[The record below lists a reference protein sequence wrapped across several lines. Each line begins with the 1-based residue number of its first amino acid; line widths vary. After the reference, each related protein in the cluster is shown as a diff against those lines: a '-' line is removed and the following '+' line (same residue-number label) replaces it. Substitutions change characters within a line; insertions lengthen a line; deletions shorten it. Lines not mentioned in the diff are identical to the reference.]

1 MIYLYLSASAL
12 AISCLVCFSYS
23 VFASYNEQPIYGT
36 IVDNHQKFRLTEG
49 SSYSSVGLNS
59 GTDGNDNENNK
70 SSKSNFYS
78 IPPFVFFDNKSAMI
92 SLGLPSFWKDQKLSC
107 STQFKCESD
116 LSTGWN
122 DKTSF
127 RVTSTDNV
135 NRSRAMFYGKSL
147 DVTPQKQYQFVSHIK
162 MNEWARQ
169 SRVVLEGFD
178 EYTRHW
184 NRIQE
189 CPSGV
194 NGPIDWNE
202 YNCHVIVPKNT
213 TKIRPVLNAGYS
225 SNEEEH
231 AVTWFDTIYV
241 IRTDNPFA
249 FSGSLKGE
257 LVYRGLDRP
266 SSMEFLGMNDIL
278 VTEKNTG
285 KVIEIKNGIANR
297 TLLDLNV
304 AVLGERGLLG
314 IAVTPKPTT
323 NQQEDN
329 DEQTPDN
336 ESDEDNNSNE
346 DKYVFLYFTEA
357 KNHDGD
363 DKEGNDPIGNRLY
376 RYELVDNTL
385 KNPKLILDLPAGY
398 HHNGGKILTGDDD
411 DLYIAIGELDDIS
424 SKAHKSNRALNFKGE
439 STPDGRGGILRINYD
454 GDGINGGII
463 GEKAPLDRYYAYGI
477 RNSFGLDFDPVTG
490 KLWDTENGPA
500 YGDEINLVEPGFN
513 SGWRNVQ
520 GMWAN
525 GERDNE
531 GEWLSERPANL
542 EDFDEK
548 GKYSTPEFAWKKT
561 VGPTALKFLTTDKL
575 GKEYENDMLVSD
587 VNGRV
592 YHFDLNKNRTGLLLD
607 SPLKNKVAESNN
619 EFNSVVFFEGQ
630 GTLITDLDIGPD
642 GYLYLLDHIGGKI
655 YRISNSAQGGLLN
668 YLDEASRSAFS
679 AN

>member
-1 MIYLYLSASAL
+1 MMNMIHLYLSASAL

-36 IVDNHQKFRLTEG
+36 VADTHQKFRLTEE
-49 SSYSSVGLNS
+49 SSYSSVVLNS
-59 GTDGNDNENNK
+59 GTDENNNENNK
-70 SSKSNFYS
+70 SSKSNIYS
-78 IPPFVFFDNKSAMI
+78 NPPFVFFDNKSAMI
-92 SLGLPSFWKDQKLSC
+92 SLGVQSFWKDQKLSC

-135 NRSRAMFYGKSL
+135 NRTRAMFYGKSL
-147 DVTPQKQYQFVSHIK
+147 DVIPQKQYQFVSHMK

-178 EYTRHW
+178 EDTRHW

-225 SNEEEH
+225 SNEEER

-249 FSGSLKGE
+249 FSGSLKAE
-257 LVYRGLDRP
+257 LVFHGLNRP

-323 NQQEDN
+323 NQEDN
-329 DEQTPDN
+329 DKQTPDN
-336 ESDEDNNSNE
+336 ESDGDDNSNK

-398 HHNGGKILTGDDD
+398 HHNGGKILTDDD
-411 DLYIAIGELDDIS
+411 GDLYIAIGELDDRS
-424 SKAHKSNRALNFKGE
+424 NKTHKFNRALNFKGE
-439 STPDGRGGILRINYD
+439 SIPDGRGGILRINYD

-463 GEKAPLDRYYAYGI
+463 GEKAPLDKYYAYGI

-525 GERDNE
+525 GEGDNE
-531 GEWLSERPANL
+531 GEWLSERPGNL

-548 GKYSTPEFAWKKT
+548 GKYRTPEFAWKKT

-575 GKEYENDMLVSD
+575 GEEYENDMLVSD
-587 VNGRV
+587 VYGRV

-607 SPLKNKVAESNN
+607 SPLKNKV
-619 EFNSVVFFEGQ
+619 V
-630 GTLITDLDIGPD
+630 
-642 GYLYLLDHIGGKI
+642 
-655 YRISNSAQGGLLN
+655 
-668 YLDEASRSAFS
+668 
-679 AN
+679 

>member
-1 MIYLYLSASAL
+1 MLNVYLSVSVL
-12 AISCLVCFSYS
+12 VISCLCFSYS
-23 VFASYNEQPIYGT
+23 VLASNNEQNIYGT
-36 IVDNHQKFRLTEG
+36 AVDTHTKIGLTED
-49 SSYSSVGLNS
+49 STYSYVSQNS
-59 GTDGNDNENNK
+59 GINGNQNGTNK
-70 SSKSNFYS
+70 MYNSNLYS
-78 IPPFVFFDNKSAMI
+78 NPPFIFLDNNSATI
-92 SLGLPSFWKDQKLSC
+92 RLGLPSFWKDQKSSC
-107 STQFKCESD
+107 SMQFECESD
-116 LSTGWN
+116 FSTGWN

-127 RVTSTDNV
+127 RVTSADNV
-135 NRSRAMFYGKSL
+135 NRTRAMFYGKSIE
-147 DVTPQKQYQFVSHIK
+147 VTPQKQYQFVSHMK
-162 MNEWARQ
+162 LNEWARQ
-169 SRVVLEGFD
+169 SRVTLEGFD
-178 EYTRHW
+178 ENTRQW
-184 NRIQE
+184 KRIQE

-194 NGPIDWNE
+194 NGPIDWKE
-202 YNCHVIVPKNT
+202 YNCHVLVPQNT

-225 SNEEEH
+225 ADKEEQ

-249 FSGSLKGE
+249 FSGGLKAE
-257 LVYRGLDRP
+257 LVYRGLNRP
-266 SSMEFLGMNDIL
+266 SSMEFLGVNDIL

-285 KVIEIKNGIANR
+285 KVIEIKNGANR

-323 NQQEDN
+323 NQEDN
-329 DEQTPDN
+329 DKEAPDN
-336 ESDEDNNSNE
+336 ESNTVYNSNE

-398 HHNGGKILTGDDD
+398 HHNGGKILAGDDG

-424 SKAHKSNRALNFKGE
+424 NKAHKSNRALNFKGE
-439 STPDGRGGILRINYD
+439 AAPDGRGGILRINYD

-463 GEKAPLDRYYAYGI
+463 GDEAPLDKYYAYGI

-490 KLWDTENGPA
+490 KLWDTENGPT
-500 YGDEINLVEPGFN
+500 YGDEVNLVEPGFN

-520 GMWAN
+520 GMWSTEAD
-525 GERDNE
+525 ENE
-531 GEWLSERPANL
+531 GVWLPERPGNL
-542 EDFDEK
+542 EDFDGK

-575 GKEYENDMLVSD
+575 GEEYENDMLVSD
-587 VNGRV
+587 VSGRV
-592 YHFDLNKNRTGLLLD
+592 YHFDLNENRAGLLLD
-607 SPLKNKVAESNN
+607 SPLKNKVAENN
-619 EFNSVVFFEGQ
+619 DEFNSAVFFEGQ

-642 GYLYLLDHIGGKI
+642 GYLYLLDHTGGKI
-655 YRISNSAQGGLLN
+655 YRISNSAKGGLLN
-668 YLDEASRSAFS
+668 YLDEASRSAFT

>member
-1 MIYLYLSASAL
+1 MS
-12 AISCLVCFSYS
+12 
-23 VFASYNEQPIYGT
+23 N
-36 IVDNHQKFRLTEG
+36 
-49 SSYSSVGLNS
+49 
-59 GTDGNDNENNK
+59 
-70 SSKSNFYS
+70 SNFYS
-78 IPPFVFFDNKSAMI
+78 NPPFVFFDNNSGTI
-92 SLGLPSFWKDQKLSC
+92 RLGLPSFWKDQKSSC
-107 STQFKCESD
+107 SMQFECEPD
-116 LSTGWN
+116 FSTGWN

-127 RVTSTDNV
+127 RVTSIDNV
-135 NRSRAMFYGKSL
+135 NRTRAMFYGKSI
-147 DVTPQKQYQFVSHIK
+147 DVTPQKQYQFVSHMK
-162 MNEWARQ
+162 LNEWARQ
-169 SRVVLEGFD
+169 SRVTLEGFD
-178 EYTRHW
+178 ENTRQW
-184 NRIQE
+184 NRIKE

-202 YNCHVIVPKNT
+202 YKCHVLVPQNT

-225 SNEEEH
+225 ADKEEQ
-231 AVTWFDTIYV
+231 AVTWFDAVYV
-241 IRTDNPFA
+241 IRTDNPFI
-249 FSGSLKGE
+249 FDTGLKAE
-257 LVYRGLDRP
+257 LVYRGLNRP
-266 SSMEFLGMNDIL
+266 TSMEFVGVNDIL
-278 VTEKNTG
+278 VTEKSTG
-285 KVIEIKNGIANR
+285 KVIEIKNGVVNR

-323 NQQEDN
+323 NQEDN
-329 DEQTPDN
+329 DLQAPDN
-336 ESDEDNNSNE
+336 ESNSDDNSNK
-346 DKYVFLYFTEA
+346 DKYVFLYVTEA
-357 KNHDGD
+357 KSHDGD

-385 KNPKLILDLPAGY
+385 KNQKLILDLPAGY
-398 HHNGGKILTGDDD
+398 YHNGGKILTGDDG
-411 DLYIAIGELDDIS
+411 DLYIAIGELDNTAS
-424 SKAHKSNRALNFKGE
+424 NTHKSNRALNFKGE
-439 STPDGRGGILRINYD
+439 STPDGRGGILHINYD
-454 GDGINGGII
+454 GEGINGGII

-477 RNSFGLDFDPVTG
+477 RNSFGLDIDPVTG

-513 SGWRNVQ
+513 SGWRSVQ

-607 SPLKNKVAESNN
+607 DVLKNKVAESND
-619 EFNSVVFFEGQ
+619 EFNSVVLFEGQ

-655 YRISNSAQGGLLN
+655 YRISNTAQGGLLN

>member
-1 MIYLYLSASAL
+1 
-12 AISCLVCFSYS
+12 VCFSYS

-36 IVDNHQKFRLTEG
+36 IADTHQKFRLTEE
-49 SSYSSVGLNS
+49 SSYSSVVLNS
-59 GTDGNDNENNK
+59 GSDGNDNENNK
-70 SSKSNFYS
+70 SSKSNIYS
-78 IPPFVFFDNKSAMI
+78 NPPFVFFDNKSSMI
-92 SLGLPSFWKDQKLSC
+92 SLGLPSFWKDQKSSC

-116 LSTGWN
+116 FSTGWN

-135 NRSRAMFYGKSL
+135 NRTRAMFYGKSL
-147 DVTPQKQYQFVSHIK
+147 DVTPQKQYQFVSHMK
-162 MNEWARQ
+162 LNEWARQ

-178 EYTRHW
+178 EDTRHW

-202 YNCHVIVPKNT
+202 YNCHVLVPKNT

-225 SNEEEH
+225 SNEEEQ

-241 IRTDNPFA
+241 IRSDNPFA
-249 FSGSLKGE
+249 FNGGLKAE
-257 LVYRGLDRP
+257 VVFQGLNRP
-266 SSMEFLGMNDIL
+266 SSMEFLGVNDIL

-285 KVIEIKNGIANR
+285 KVIEIKNGSANR
-297 TLLDLNV
+297 TLLDFNV

-314 IAVTPKPTT
+314 IAVAPKSTS
-323 NQQEDN
+323 NQEEDVN
-329 DEQTPDN
+329 EQTPDK
-336 ESDEDNNSNE
+336 ESDGDDNSNK
-346 DKYVFLYFTEA
+346 DKYVFLYLTEA
-357 KNHDGD
+357 KSHDGD

-376 RYELVDNTL
+376 RYELIDGSL
-385 KNPKLILDLPAGY
+385 KNPKLLLDLPAGY
-398 HHNGGKILTGDDD
+398 HHNGGKILTGDDGE
-411 DLYIAIGELDDIS
+411 LYIAIGELDDNVD
-424 SKAHKSNRALNFKGE
+424 KAHKSNKALNFKGE
-439 STPDGRGGILRINYD
+439 LSPDGRGGILRINHD

-463 GEKAPLDRYYAYGI
+463 GKEAPQDKYFAYGI
-477 RNSFGLDFDPVTG
+477 RNSFGLDFDPETG
-490 KLWDTENGPA
+490 NLWDTENGPS

-520 GMWAN
+520 GMWAVET
-525 GERDNE
+525 GEIE
-531 GEWLSERPANL
+531 GKRLSEKPSNL
-542 EDFDEK
+542 EDFGGK
-548 GKYSTPEFAWKKT
+548 GKYSSPEFAWKKT

-592 YHFDLNKNRTGLLLD
+592 YHFDLNENRTGLLLD
-607 SPLKNKVAESNN
+607 APLKNKVAESDD
-619 EFNSVVFFEGQ
+619 EFNSLVFFEGL

-655 YRISNSAQGGLLN
+655 YRISNDVSGGLLN
-668 YLDEASRSAFS
+668 YLDEVSRNRFTP
-679 AN
+679 N